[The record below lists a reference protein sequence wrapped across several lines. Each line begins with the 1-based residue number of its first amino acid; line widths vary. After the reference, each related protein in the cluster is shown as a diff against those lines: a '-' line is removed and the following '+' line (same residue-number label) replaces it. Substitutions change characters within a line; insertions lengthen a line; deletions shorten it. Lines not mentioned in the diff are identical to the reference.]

1 MQTPLS
7 VLVVDDDAD
16 VLKAARLALSREV
29 QVETVLSPSGL
40 AELVRST
47 PYDAVLLDMNFAL
60 GERSGKEG
68 FDALGSVR
76 SADPALSVVLMTT
89 YGGVQ
94 LAVEAL
100 KRGAADFVLKPW
112 RNEALLATV
121 LAAAGRTAV
130 ERKAGAVQSL
140 DQLEADAIRK
150 ALEKS
155 GGNVSEAAE
164 MLGLTRQALYRRMAR
179 HGL

>member
-1 MQTPLS
+1 MQNPPA

-16 VLKAARLALSREV
+16 VLKAAGLALARDAAVEV
-29 QVETVLSPSGL
+29 LPSPEGL
-40 AELVRST
+40 AEKVRAG

-68 FDALGSVR
+68 FDALAAVR
-76 SADPALSVVLMTT
+76 AADPALSVVLMTT

-100 KRGAADFVLKPW
+100 KRGAVDFVLKPW
-112 RNEALLATV
+112 RNEALVAAV
-121 LAAAGRTAV
+121 VAAAGRTAV
-130 ERKAGAVQSL
+130 QRQADAVTSL
-140 DQLEADAIRK
+140 DELEADAIRK
-150 ALEKS
+150 ALDKS

-164 MLGLTRQALYRRMAR
+164 WLGLTRQALYRRMAR